1 MEGGTKPSATAS
13 PWLNAFFD
21 PLAGLKTVASCVRL
35 SDLNGDG
42 DSKLCVCDFDQKLK
56 VYKGTSLFAEYAL
69 LDVPVAMCAV
79 YTELSS
85 VSIPPFLFLPSPS
98 SILVTT
104 SRFFFIFCVDQ
115 PRLPCIAVAA
125 GSHVFIYRQLRPYRK
140 WSCPPIDIPQVE
152 VDIWTDLKSGNIDDK
167 MALKLLMEA
176 RESGVQ
182 LTSRSTELLSF
193 ESNHTARANFINEM
207 KGVQYFQQTLITCME
222 PLKKDSE
229 EVDAL
234 TLIVVGT
241 EAGQVMILPL
251 DPNNSAFLCKITLPS
266 TPVLMSVSGLYDVE
280 WRVSLACRD
289 GKLYTIKSGDVRGS
303 AVLVGG
309 ATDLGAQ
316 AVAMVR
322 QDKSLWIA
330 TMDKLVSC
338 YTTRGKRIK
347 AMVMPDEIT
356 ELCILPAKRSKV
368 GYLLMVALASGV
380 LRMYKESQLVNTV
393 ELEKPIIALRF
404 GSYGRE
410 DGTLICIHGQG
421 SLTIKIWR
429 RQVDVDAMTAD
440 AGPPPEQDIPLPVPK
455 KTKLYVEQTQRE
467 RDNAAEIHRAFQRD
481 LCRLRLDTA
490 RAYVKTL
497 SEGHAMVHLHM
508 NTLLLM

>member
-1 MEGGTKPSATAS
+1 M
-13 PWLNAFFD
+13 
-21 PLAGLKTVASCVRL
+21 
-35 SDLNGDG
+35 
-42 DSKLCVCDFDQKLK
+42 
-56 VYKGTSLFAEYAL
+56 
-69 LDVPVAMCAV
+69 
-79 YTELSS
+79 
-85 VSIPPFLFLPSPS
+85 
-98 SILVTT
+98 
-104 SRFFFIFCVDQ
+104 
-115 PRLPCIAVAA
+115 
-125 GSHVFIYRQLRPYRK
+125 
-140 WSCPPIDIPQVE
+140 
-152 VDIWTDLKSGNIDDK
+152 
-167 MALKLLMEA
+167 KLLMEA

-193 ESNHTARANFINEM
+193 ESNHIARANFISEM

-222 PLKKDSE
+222 PLKKDSD

-251 DPNNSAFLCKITLPS
+251 DPNNSAFLCRITLPS

-309 ATDLGAQ
+309 AADLGAQ
-316 AVAMVR
+316 AVAMAR

-338 YTTRGKRIK
+338 YTARGKRIK
-347 AMVMPDEIT
+347 AMVMPEEIT

-368 GYLLMVALASGV
+368 GHLLMVALASGV
-380 LRMYKESQLVNTV
+380 LRMYKESQLVNTL

-421 SLTIKIWR
+421 SLSIKIWR

-497 SEGHAMVHLHM
+497 SEGHAMVHPLYI
-508 NTLLLM
+508 NILLLC